1 MNDTRTAIRTAVASI
16 QPFDE
21 LEAEHQKDVLHWID
35 SGEPLFRIAKPDNPP
50 KHLVSYFVLFDN
62 SHDSILLIDHLKAK
76 LWLPTGGH
84 IEPDEDP
91 RDTVLR
97 EAQEELGIDAK
108 FASVVGDKPLFVT
121 VGKTR
126 GPGTHTD
133 VSLWYVVDGKTDEV
147 LDYDRGEFNSY
158 KWLTL
163 DEVLSTNIGEL
174 DPHLHRFVRKL
185 QARLN

>member
-1 MNDTRTAIRTAVASI
+1 LSDVRTTVRTAVASI

-21 LEAEHQKDVLHWID
+21 LEAGHQKDVLQWVD
-35 SGEPLFRIAKPDNPP
+35 DGEPLFRIAKPDNPP
-50 KHLVSYFVLFDN
+50 KHLVSYFVLFDESRN
-62 SHDSILLIDHLKAK
+62 SILLIDHLKAK

-84 IEPDEDP
+84 VEQDEDP
-91 RDTVLR
+91 RETVLR

-108 FASVVGDKPLFVT
+108 FSTVVGDKPLFVT

-126 GPGTHTD
+126 GLGTHTD

-147 LDYDRGEFNSY
+147 FNYDKNEFNSY

-163 DEVLSTNIGEL
+163 DEVLGY
-174 DPHLHRFVRKL
+174 HRDSSV
-185 QARLN
+185 NVT